1 MKKTIFI
8 MLLLVALCLCGC
20 SPFNADVLQSSNIET
35 LKGWSFQYNQG
46 TNDYSLFFGLLNEKD
61 KYIAA
66 DVDVDI
72 RIADEDGNEL
82 YYQTR
87 SVTKKD
93 FGYYTSQ
100 AAGEQYLAEI
110 RIKAAEINE
119 GVSSSGKVYLTV
131 YKEGVVRFDEVNCAA
146 LYCLPMKDVSL
157 ETEQLP
163 IELNVKGYDGKTE
176 SVIKIE
182 DVTYKY
188 DNSLT
193 PRLEITV
200 SGSKTYGGNK
210 NGYDM
215 ISYKLYDSS
224 GYLVDSGNL
233 FLRDLSAGDKFKD
246 DSITIYD
253 VQPGESYLLKF
264 AEYSW

>member
-1 MKKTIFI
+1 MKKIFFV
-8 MLLLVALCLCGC
+8 MVLLVALCLCGC
-20 SPFNADVLQSSNIET
+20 SPFNSVILQSSNIET

-61 KYIAA
+61 KYISA

-72 RIADEDGNEL
+72 RITDEDGNEL
-82 YYQTR
+82 YNQTR
-87 SVTKKD
+87 SVTKKN

-100 AAGEQYLAEI
+100 VAGEQYLAEI

-131 YKEGVVRFDEVNCAA
+131 YKEGDVRFDEVNCAA

-163 IELNVKGYDGKTE
+163 IQLNVKGYDGKTE
-176 SVIKIE
+176 SVIIIE
-182 DVTYKY
+182 EVTYKY

-200 SGSKTYGGNK
+200 SGIKTYGGNK
-210 NGYDM
+210 SGYDM

-224 GYLVDSGNL
+224 SYLVDSGNL

-253 VQPGESYLLKF
+253 IQPGESYLLKF

>member
-1 MKKTIFI
+1 MKKTIFVI
-8 MLLLVALCLCGC
+8 FLLVVLCLCGC
-20 SPFNADVLQSSNIET
+20 SPFNSVILQRSNIET
-35 LKGWSFQYNQG
+35 LKGWSFQYNQE

-61 KYIAA
+61 KYIYA

-72 RIADEDGNEL
+72 RITDEDGNEL
-82 YYQTR
+82 YNQTR

-100 AAGEQYLAEI
+100 VAGEQYLAEI
-110 RIKAAEINE
+110 RIKADEIKE

-131 YKEGVVRFDEVNCAA
+131 YKEGIVRFDEVNCVA
-146 LYCLPMKDVSL
+146 LYCLPTKDVSL

-163 IELNVKGYDGKTE
+163 IELNVKRYDGKTE

-182 DVTYKY
+182 DVSYKY
-188 DNSLT
+188 DNSMT

-200 SGSKTYGGNK
+200 SGVKTYGSNK
-210 NGYDM
+210 TGYDL
-215 ISYKLYDSS
+215 ISYKFYDSS

-233 FLRDLSAGDKFKD
+233 FLKDLSAGDKFKD

-253 VQPGESYLLKF
+253 VQPGEFYLLKF